1 MAYPATVFS
10 KKEEV
15 EIYFQHLPKDASLGL
30 IPAVNAEHTKI
41 LLQQGPHFGGMHAE
55 GGGSGITK
63 LWDENHKK
71 AIMENPKKRGTLV
84 RVETETLS
92 EIMNKFD
99 FPEYIHLL
107 DIDVEYADY
116 DVLIGCDWEKHRFG
130 AILVELN
137 NELVEKKMKKEGYN
151 MYLQFKEGSKDR
163 LYIDSKNKKLEEK
176 VKKINKTIRDEKGRI
191 VHWEIGVL
199 QK

>member
-1 MAYPATVFS
+1 MKIKSIKSITLKMPFS
-10 KKEEV
+10 HGGNKVIFHGKEWKEL
-15 EIYFQHLPKDASLGL
+15 EF
-30 IPAVNAEHTKI
+30 N
-41 LLQQGPHFGGMHAE
+41 
-55 GGGSGITK
+55 
-63 LWDENHKK
+63 
-71 AIMENPKKRGTLV
+71 LV

-116 DVLIGCDWEKHRFG
+116 DVLIGCNWEKHRFG